1 MDPENLRMS
10 LVPEPQRTPARK
22 LTAHPVGWEAA
33 AFEVDSDHCAGRFD
47 RAHGWTRSLCLRL
60 GQRVGI
66 ELRRAGCRWRGYQAR
81 SFDCE
86 LGSQFHHGRVSGGP
100 Q

>member
-33 AFEVDSDHCAGRFD
+33 AFEVDSDHRAGRFD

-60 GQRVGI
+60 
-66 ELRRAGCRWRGYQAR
+66 
-81 SFDCE
+81 
-86 LGSQFHHGRVSGGP
+86 
-100 Q
+100 